1 MLEFESKHCPKF
13 LSGIQPLLVMCGFKT
28 LRRLSFMYSLSVHL
42 NFSNTLPTLAL
53 KHTGMMLLFNL
64 AIYGMN
70 LTFLEKKK
78 ISLYFL
84 RAHGSLLT
92 YQSTNNS

>member
-1 MLEFESKHCPKF
+1 M
-13 LSGIQPLLVMCGFKT
+13 IV
-28 LRRLSFMYSLSVHL
+28 YVNLSVHL

-53 KHTGMMLLFNL
+53 KHTGIMLLFNV

-70 LTFLEKKK
+70 LIFGGEKNKEN

-84 RAHGSLLT
+84 RAPGSLLT
-92 YQSTNNS
+92 Y